1 MGRKQNLTVDEE
13 GRSPADRNVSRPDAL
28 TIVLVHPRI
37 PPNTGNIARLCA
49 ATGTR
54 LHLIRPLFRIDDAK
68 LKRAGLDYWPLLDVR
83 VFTDWA
89 EWVDQHQDA
98 LNAGRCWL
106 VEVGGQKLYTEVAYR
121 PGDYL
126 IFGDEEDGLSP
137 ELMAEHAEQ
146 TLRLPQQGVR
156 SLNLSNAVAVVCYEA
171 LRQLDWP
178 ELH

>member
-1 MGRKQNLTVDEE
+1 M
-13 GRSPADRNVSRPDAL
+13 SRPDAL
-28 TIVLVHPRI
+28 TIVLVEPRI

-83 VFTDWA
+83 VFDTWA
-89 EWVDQHQDA
+89 QWRDQHREA
-98 LNAGRCWL
+98 IAAGRCWF
-106 VEVGGQKLYTEVAYR
+106 VEVGGQQIYTEIQFR

-126 IFGDEEDGLSP
+126 IFGDEEEGLSA

-156 SLNLSNAVAVVCYEA
+156 SLNLSNAVAVICYEA
-171 LRQLDWP
+171 LRQLNWP
-178 ELH
+178 GLH